1 MLHEFLFVERQELER
16 TLHLEGVIRF
26 GGADRRYLLESFILH
41 LRDAF
46 DARGADYLSQ
56 VPARVEIVIIL
67 EPSRVLAL
75 HELEGALAQLQMIPG
90 HKFAEEKQQQKS
102 HWAIYWSRGGT

>member
-75 HELEGALAQLQMIPG
+75 HELEGALAQLEMVPG
-90 HKFAEEKQQQKS
+90 PQVC
-102 HWAIYWSRGGT
+102 